1 MLQKLSGDHPLPAK
15 ILQYRELAKLQ
26 STYNFYTETVIPAG
40 TYTGLDEDATTVSVR
55 ATLIAS
61 NSVSE
66 DAVYELTKALFDNQP
81 ELAAGHAKFELLNLE
96 DAVKGMSVPFHS
108 GAAKYYAEQGI
119 KVD

>member
-1 MLQKLSGDHPLPAK
+1 M
-15 ILQYRELAKLQ
+15 
-26 STYNFYTETVIPAG
+26 IPAG

-108 GAAKYYAEQGI
+108 GAAKYYAEKGVTVET
-119 KVD
+119 K